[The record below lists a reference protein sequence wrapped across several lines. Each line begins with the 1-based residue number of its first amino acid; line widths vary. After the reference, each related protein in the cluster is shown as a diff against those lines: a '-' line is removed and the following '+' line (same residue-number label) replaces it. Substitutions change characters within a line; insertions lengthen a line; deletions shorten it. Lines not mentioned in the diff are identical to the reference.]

1 MLSMTGYA
9 SVTKELNDG
18 ILQID
23 IKSVN
28 GKYSDVRLNASVFD
42 HNFLEKLRK
51 CAVERVIRGQ
61 VTIDIS
67 LKHNHCSEEAFR
79 LDTQQLKQYMK
90 DYQEAFGHINED
102 YKHLKY
108 FLQLDHI
115 TKKDEYV
122 FDVEKDGENVIDA
135 LNDAFDHFYVSREE
149 EGARLQEN
157 LQEKL
162 FRLKATRAKIAERVP
177 ELDHLYRVRLE
188 TRIREFVSELDDI
201 DESRILSEVAVHA
214 VKTTIDEE
222 LVRLASHFEKL
233 EELLASDE
241 KIVGKKIDFYMQEI
255 NREYNTIASKI
266 SDIQVSEKIVESKV
280 LIDQIREQAQNI
292 M

>member
-1 MLSMTGYA
+1 M
-9 SVTKELNDG
+9 
-18 ILQID
+18 
-23 IKSVN
+23 
-28 GKYSDVRLNASVFD
+28 
-42 HNFLEKLRK
+42 
-51 CAVERVIRGQ
+51 
-61 VTIDIS
+61 
-67 LKHNHCSEEAFR
+67 
-79 LDTQQLKQYMK
+79 
-90 DYQEAFGHINED
+90 
-102 YKHLKY
+102 
-108 FLQLDHI
+108 
-115 TKKDEYV
+115 
-122 FDVEKDGENVIDA
+122 
-135 LNDAFDHFYVSREE
+135 
-149 EGARLQEN
+149 
-157 LQEKL
+157 
-162 FRLKATRAKIAERVP
+162 
-177 ELDHLYRVRLE
+177 E